1 MDDSVPVFPVC
12 VHFPGGPG
20 KKNKLCEV
28 RPLKKG
34 DLKQAKFI
42 LSAVQAISTR
52 VQALGY
58 PCYLLGLK
66 DISWFI
72 LGAPTI
78 PQTDIWFSV
87 DLTKGVT
94 LDDLF
99 QQLEVVKRRGNTF
112 EYTDN
117 SQRSCK
123 IVIEQ
128 VSPPESLRLKASL
141 AYGVTNDGVPIYNPG
156 HTLVSHLT
164 QPRLHNAI
172 SADYGLPE
180 RTYEQIVPVLQEL
193 SKSCM
198 DLRKVFLDGEKRDQ
212 LDELVKAVCGSHPE
226 LKGVLTTLGF
236 AFLAEPEPVIAKGP
250 VLVLEDNPRED
261 IVFAAAE
268 MTVKVLWEAGYF
280 CAVSGMVAS
289 YLQVND
295 TALPLPDCTEI
306 TVFSHEDI
314 ETIQRLV
321 SKHKLFYTA
330 KMKVPGAA
338 KRSPVLLYR
347 IHGRGRGARKWK
359 MCRIQLVMTQEAIS
373 HETKEGLPLLP
384 LSTLLVDTL
393 RLWHDNFLDESQE
406 VGKHAPYLRALLKAL
421 NVEDCASSWAANFLE
436 DELEIARLELF
447 FSSLKESQDA

>member
-1 MDDSVPVFPVC
+1 MDDSVTVFPVA

-20 KKNKLCEV
+20 KRNKLCEV
-28 RPLKKG
+28 QPLKKG
-34 DLKQAKFI
+34 DLKKAKFI
-42 LSAVQAISTR
+42 LSAVQTISMR

-58 PCYLLGLK
+58 RCHLLGPK
-66 DISWFI
+66 DVSWFI

-87 DLTKGVT
+87 DLTDGAT

-99 QQLEVVKRRGNTF
+99 QKLQVAKRRGNTF

-117 SQRSCK
+117 SRSCK
-123 IVIEQ
+123 IVITQ
-128 VSPPESLRLKASL
+128 VSPAESLGLEASL
-141 AYGVTNDGVPIYNPG
+141 AYGLTQDGIPIYNPG

-193 SKSCM
+193 SKSSV
-198 DLRKVFLDGEKRDQ
+198 DLRKVFLDGVKRDQ
-212 LDELVKAVCGSHPE
+212 LDELVKAICGSHPE

-236 AFLAEPEPVIAKGP
+236 AFLSDPEPVIAKGP
-250 VLVLEDNPRED
+250 ILVLEDNPRDD
-261 IVFAAAE
+261 IVFEAAE
-268 MTVKVLWEAGYF
+268 MTVKVLCEAGYS

-314 ETIQRLV
+314 DTIQRLV

-330 KMKVPGAA
+330 KMKVPGAD

-347 IHGRGRGARKWK
+347 IHGRGRGTRKWK
-359 MCRIQLVMTQEAIS
+359 MCKIHLVMTQEAIS
-373 HETKEGLPLLP
+373 HETKEGLPLVP
-384 LSTLLVDTL
+384 LSTLLVDPL
-393 RLWHDNFLDESQE
+393 RLWHDHYVDESQE
-406 VGKHAPYLRALLKAL
+406 AGKHAPYFEALRKAV
-421 NVEDCASSWAANFLE
+421 NVEDCPSSWDANFLE
-436 DELEIARLELF
+436 DELKIARMEPF
-447 FSSLKESQDA
+447 FSTSKESQDA